1 MGKENDMAGT
11 IGKCLNITQGK
22 KFPKSHVRKTL
33 FNKLQGK
40 N

>member
-22 KFPKSHVRKTL
+22 KFPKSHVNTL